1 MKSPSAFGTT
11 FIATVL
17 VAVLVSPLR
26 AQSPAIT
33 GVTGSSYSNNRLTW
47 GWEFTV
53 GSSDILVTHLGT
65 WDRDDNGLEASH
77 DIGIWAVSNQALLGS
92 TRLSS
97 GSVHPLE
104 SGFRWKELGTPIL
117 LQANTSYRIGDDPV
131 SPAREYMLSVAA
143 SNVTMNAQITY
154 GGRVTNRADVFS
166 YPETPVDGAM
176 IGPNFK
182 FGPSGPAV
190 PEPALVQLPFLLGLG
205 GVGLWCRRRQ
215 RS

>member
-1 MKSPSAFGTT
+1 
-11 FIATVL
+11 
-17 VAVLVSPLR
+17 
-26 AQSPAIT
+26 
-33 GVTGSSYSNNRLTW
+33 
-47 GWEFTV
+47 
-53 GSSDILVTHLGT
+53 
-65 WDRDDNGLEASH
+65 
-77 DIGIWAVSNQALLGS
+77 
-92 TRLSS
+92 
-97 GSVHPLE
+97 
-104 SGFRWKELGTPIL
+104 
-117 LQANTSYRIGDDPV
+117 
-131 SPAREYMLSVAA
+131 
-143 SNVTMNAQITY
+143 MNAQITY

>member
-33 GVTGSSYSNNRLTW
+33 GVTGSDYSTNTWTW
-47 GWEFTV
+47 GWQFTV

-65 WDRDDNGLEASH
+65 WDRDNNGLAASH

-117 LQANTSYRIGDDPV
+117 LQANTSYRIGYDPV
-131 SPAREYMLSVAA
+131 SPVREDILFVPA

-154 GGRVTNRADVFS
+154 GGVVTNLADVFS
-166 YPETPVDGAM
+166 YPEWWAPGQAM

-182 FGPSGPAV
+182 FGPAV
-190 PEPALVQLPFLLGLG
+190 PEPALVQLPFLLWLG

>member
-1 MKSPSAFGTT
+1 MRCRSALGPFV
-11 FIATVL
+11 AAVL

-33 GVTGSSYSNNRLTW
+33 GVTGSNYSNNTWTW
-47 GWEFTV
+47 GWQFTV
-53 GSSDILVTHLGT
+53 GSSDILVTHLGS
-65 WDRDDNGLEASH
+65 WDRDANGLSASH

-92 TRLSS
+92 TRLNS

-117 LQANTSYRIGDDPV
+117 LQANTSYRIGDGPV
-131 SPAREYMLSVAA
+131 SRNPEQMLVVSA
-143 SNVTMNAQITY
+143 SAVTMDPQITY
-154 GGRVTNRADVFS
+154 GGRVTNQVDTFS
-166 YPETPVDGAM
+166 YPGTLIADQAM

-182 FGPSGPAV
+182 FGPAV
-190 PEPALVQLPFLLGLG
+190 PEPALLQLPFLLGLG
-205 GVGLWCRRRQ
+205 GVGLWCRRRL